1 MPASCRLEGEY
12 GENGLCIGVPAIIG
26 ANGVEK
32 VIELPITAEEKA
44 RFHKCC
50 DHVREN
56 IAIAE
61 TL

>member
-1 MPASCRLEGEY
+1 MLEGEY
-12 GENGLCIGVPAIIG
+12 GEKDLCVGVPAIIG

-32 VIELPITAEEKA
+32 VIELPITEVEKA

-56 IAIAE
+56 IEIAAN
-61 TL
+61 LKD